1 VRVTFGY
8 HYSTYNK
15 PNPENAMQIRE
26 ILTLKSADIHSI
38 APTDSVA
45 SAVEKL
51 VSLGV
56 GSLVVL
62 KNGEMVGLLTE
73 RDVVQ
78 GMVKQGCDLKDA
90 EVSTIMVTEPVVA
103 SADDSVDYAR
113 DVMTKSHIGHL
124 PILEGDKLFGIISFH
139 DVARACLKEAKF
151 ENSLLKR
158 YIKHWPE

>member
-1 VRVTFGY
+1 
-8 HYSTYNK
+8 
-15 PNPENAMQIRE
+15 MQIRE
-26 ILTLKSADIHSI
+26 ILTLKSDDIHSI
-38 APTDSVA
+38 APTDSVE
-45 SAVEKL
+45 SAVAKL

-78 GMVKQGCDLKDA
+78 GMVKHGCDLKDA
-90 EVSTIMVTEPVVA
+90 QVSTVMVTEPVVA

-124 PILEGDKLFGIISFH
+124 PIFDGNKLLAIISFH
-139 DVARACLKEAKF
+139 DVARASLKEANF

>member
-8 HYSTYNK
+8 HYSTSNT
-15 PNPENAMQIRE
+15 PNPENTMQIRE

-62 KNGEMVGLLTE
+62 NNGEMVGLLTE

-103 SADDSVDYAR
+103 SPDDSVDYAR

>member
-1 VRVTFGY
+1 
-8 HYSTYNK
+8 
-15 PNPENAMQIRE
+15 MQIRE
-26 ILTLKSADIHSI
+26 ILTLKSDTIYSI

-45 SAVEKL
+45 NAVARL
-51 VSLGV
+51 VELGV
-56 GSLVVL
+56 GSLVVM
-62 KNGEMVGLLTE
+62 KDGEMVGLLTE
-73 RDVVQ
+73 RDVVH

-90 EVSTIMVTEPVVA
+90 HVSTVMVTEPVVA

-124 PILEGDKLFGIISFH
+124 PIFDGNRLLGIISFH
-139 DVARACLKEAKF
+139 DVARACLKEANF

>member
-1 VRVTFGY
+1 
-8 HYSTYNK
+8 
-15 PNPENAMQIRE
+15 MQIRE
-26 ILTLKSADIHSI
+26 ILTLKSDDIHSI
-38 APTDSVA
+38 APTDTVA
-45 SAVEKL
+45 SAVEKM
-51 VSLGV
+51 VGLGV

-62 KNGEMVGLLTE
+62 KGGEMVGLLTE

-78 GMVKQGCDLKDA
+78 GMLKQGCDLKDA
-90 EVSTIMVTEPVVA
+90 EVGTIMETEPVVA

-124 PILEGDKLFGIISFH
+124 PILDGNTLYGIISFH
-139 DVARACLKEAKF
+139 DVARASLKAANF

>member
-1 VRVTFGY
+1 
-8 HYSTYNK
+8 
-15 PNPENAMQIRE
+15 MQIRE
-26 ILTLKSADIHSI
+26 ILTLKSDDIHSI
-38 APTDSVA
+38 APTDTVA
-45 SAVEKL
+45 SAVDKM
-51 VSLGV
+51 VRLGV

-73 RDVVQ
+73 RDVVH
-78 GMVKQGCDLKDA
+78 GMVKLGPGLKDA
-90 EVSTIMVTEPVVA
+90 DVKAIMVAEPVVA

-124 PILEGDKLFGIISFH
+124 PILDGDKLLAIISFH
-139 DVARACLKEAKF
+139 DVARASLKEAKF